1 MSLRLRLNLVYTT
14 LLGGS
19 ILLFGALV
27 YFLVSYVL
35 LQQVDAT
42 LLDSASQLWPR
53 LGVTTAGQFD
63 PRSIAGFTTTENLYI
78 EVWGKNNTLQ
88 IARPPN
94 LDTPLDEKGRLAG
107 QLVTN

>member
-42 LLDSASQLWPR
+42 LLDSANQLWPR
-53 LGVTTAGQFD
+53 LGVTTSGQFD
-63 PRSIAGFTTTENLYI
+63 PHSL
-78 EVWGKNNTLQ
+78 
-88 IARPPN
+88 
-94 LDTPLDEKGRLAG
+94 
-107 QLVTN
+107 